1 MNWNL
6 ILSPETH
13 SVEGLHPAHLSQ
25 DFYNKNQQDVLE
37 ISLQSTAQIP
47 PDNTSVSLSKNEL
60 SIRENSSETISKIPA
75 IQLSTLANETQS
87 VEGLHPAHLSQD
99 FYNKNQ
105 QGVLKVED
113 KTNTFAITVAP
124 TWRGLTL
131 KLRQGVKNVT
141 DCANSLY
148 QDLLGRFAAQQG
160 KAESEPFWNP
170 YLTK

>member
-13 SVEGLHPAHLSQ
+13 
-25 DFYNKNQQDVLE
+25 
-37 ISLQSTAQIP
+37 
-47 PDNTSVSLSKNEL
+47 
-60 SIRENSSETISKIPA
+60 
-75 IQLSTLANETQS
+75 S

-113 KTNTFAITVAP
+113 KTNTFAVTVSP

-141 DCANSLY
+141 DCADSLY

-170 YLTK
+170 YLTKWVVSVVFPSGCRSIPCEWLEMLLN